1 MAAASNRHPAGGG
14 HATHGAEENGGVDV
28 LAGLTPAR
36 RELLALA
43 EGLLGKYSP
52 QPGILD
58 DLPLLEVPPGHI
70 DNVCRI
76 AKDAPELDCKL
87 LLCLTCVDYQEYL
100 QMVYFLHS
108 LEREQT
114 LVIKADVPYD
124 DPRLPSVAGVWQAAD
139 WYEREAHDLFGVVF
153 DGHPRL
159 TPLLLYEEFEGYP
172 GRKEY
177 PFYEYQEF

>member
-1 MAAASNRHPAGGG
+1 MAAASSGHPEGGA
-14 HATHGAEENGGVDV
+14 HVPHGADEEGEVDV

-36 RELLALA
+36 RELLDLA
-43 EGLLGKYSP
+43 GSLFGDFSP
-52 QPGILD
+52 QLGAVD
-58 DLPLLEVPPGHI
+58 DLPLMVIQPGHI
-70 DNVCRI
+70 EDVCRI
-76 AKDAPELDCKL
+76 ARNDPGLDCKL
-87 LLCLTCVDYQEYL
+87 LLCLTCVDYEEYL

-108 LEREQT
+108 LDREQT
-114 LVIKADVPYD
+114 LVIKTDVPYA

-153 DGHPRL
+153 DGHPGL
-159 TPLLLYEEFEGYP
+159 KPLLLYEEFEGFP